1 MLNKAILYKTLGNN
15 HITNCHL
22 HFSFFKF
29 ILLFYLHYFSFCSF
43 LLFLYYCSSIFRIWF
58 SLYFNCKI
66 KSKEKSFDR
75 FVKCFWNWI
84 CKCETI
90 YCGNINELIL
100 RKFSIILPKHYPR
113 LGTPTLHYKT
123 EKFCHVEVYW
133 NNLYFLNEQHQPFY
147 GKNPHTADVSNMWV

>member
-84 CKCETI
+84 CKCVMHIKYETI

-100 RKFSIILPKHYPR
+100 RKIFHYFTKALPKIRNAYF
-113 LGTPTLHYKT
+113 TLQNRKILSCRSIL
-123 EKFCHVEVYW
+123 K
-133 NNLYFLNEQHQPFY
+133 
-147 GKNPHTADVSNMWV
+147 